1 MAPDER
7 YSIESRVARL
17 EQKVADL
24 NDDVRALAPLAVS
37 YATLE
42 HSVKQILEVLG
53 DQKDAAKEREAQRRA
68 LWALTVAIICAL
80 IGAAAVLVSSG
91 VHG

>member
-17 EQKVADL
+17 EQKVSDL
-24 NDDVRALAPLAVS
+24 GEDVRALAPLAITVV
-37 YATLE
+37 TIE
-42 HSVKQILEVLG
+42 NSVKQILDVLG
-53 DQKDAAKEREAQRRA
+53 DQKDAAKERRAQRRA

-80 IGAAAVLVSSG
+80 IGAAAVLLSSG

>member
-1 MAPDER
+1 MAPDDR

-17 EQKVADL
+17 EQKAADL
-24 NDDVRALAPLAVS
+24 AEDVKALAPLAVTM
-37 YATLE
+37 ATLE

-53 DQKDAAKEREAQRRA
+53 DQKDAVKERQAQRRA
-68 LWALTVAIICAL
+68 FWALTVAIICAL
-80 IGAAAVLVSSG
+80 VGAAAVLVSSG